1 MGLSE
6 AVIFI
11 GGASFGAIISTAI
24 IVRWPGLVFLKRGDE

>member
-6 AVIFI
+6 TVIFI

-24 IVRWPGLVFLKRGDE
+24 IVRWPGVVFLKKGDK